1 MNFQNFVKTIMKW
14 KLRDPTVS
22 LAQLPIA
29 MLRGCISNEKQGIRL
44 KIKKRIDLKKCTH
57 KLLYKSG
64 REIIHQQWQ
73 LPRKFHRVLGI
84 QSHSLSAHVP
94 DNSHSIRELQKSLSP
109 PHHVR
114 STFLPFLVQANL

>member
-44 KIKKRIDLKKCTH
+44 KIKKKDRFKKM
-57 KLLYKSG
+57 YS
-64 REIIHQQWQ
+64 
-73 LPRKFHRVLGI
+73 
-84 QSHSLSAHVP
+84 
-94 DNSHSIRELQKSLSP
+94 
-109 PHHVR
+109 
-114 STFLPFLVQANL
+114 QASV